1 MIIEFIELRV
11 YLLILIVSS
20 VITGILA
27 LYVWL
32 KRTSINTP
40 SLFGLLMAISLWSF
54 GATLEILA
62 NTIEVKSFF
71 NFIVYTGIVSIPVFL
86 FVFTIEFTQNFKRYK
101 KYINRTLWIIPL
113 TSLLFLATNRFHG
126 LFYEVSGL
134 SPRLWGDLYFVEYG
148 VWWWVHTAY
157 SYTLILSSIFLL
169 VRMVFLCSPI
179 QRGVIKMLLLSALIP
194 LVTNMVYIFGVR
206 PMGFVDITPV
216 GFMFTG
222 VIFFW
227 AIYKKNF
234 FRVKPIALNTL
245 FDSLPEGII
254 VVNLKEEIVDINVS
268 AALLL
273 RLTGSNPL
281 GQRVK
286 DVIPYFFDFSNSKAF
301 NKIHFINYGNFYL
314 EIEHSVIAGEKGG
327 VLGYMVRIKDVT
339 QRTMEGK
346 KLKAATQR
354 LELASHAAGLDAWEN
369 DLITGTR
376 VGGVKVYLELGYTKE
391 EIPDSMYGIYQLIH
405 PDDLSDVIKT
415 LEEHFE
421 GESTVYSKDFRIR
434 DKKGEYQ
441 WVANYARV
449 VERDSAGKPLRLVGI
464 TQNINQRKLVED
476 RIRRQN
482 EDLIRVNA
490 EKDKFFSIIAH
501 DLKGPFQGFIGLT
514 ELMSGS
520 IDEMDKDELQSIIRT
535 LNITAKNLYELLDN
549 LLNWA
554 VVKRGHKKF
563 DPQKLHLALLFDD
576 VREIV
581 DHMADQKGILLTSSI
596 PTGLNV
602 LADKESL
609 RTIFRNL
616 VSNAIKFTP
625 SGGSVTLKAYANDKG
640 YVVVSVADTGIG
652 MPDQIKKNLFSI
664 STKVSRPGTN
674 NEPSTGLGL
683 ILCKELVEKHGGTIW
698 VESHEGQ
705 GSTIYFT
712 VPAAN

>member
-1 MIIEFIELRV
+1 MNVSALITILLLAGVLSAILTV
-11 YLLILIVSS
+11 YVL
-20 VITGILA
+20 
-27 LYVWL
+27 L
-32 KRTSINTP
+32 KRKSLEAP
-40 SLFGLLMAISLWSF
+40 SLAWLLLSVSVWCFAAAVELQLTNV
-54 GATLEILA
+54 AEQK
-62 NTIEVKSFF
+62 VF
-71 NFIVYTGIVSIPVFL
+71 NVIRYLGIVSVPVWLLYFAL
-86 FVFTIEFTQNFKRYK
+86 EYSQRLCKVKRWM
-101 KYINRTLWIIPL
+101 TWPVWIIPAL
-113 TSLLFLATNRFHG
+113 SILLLATNRYHH
-126 LFYEVSGL
+126 LFYARGVEDIADSFL
-134 SPRLWGDLYFVEYG
+134 SYRSHNGI
-148 VWWWVHTAY
+148 WWWVHTLY
-157 SYTLILSSIFLL
+157 SYALFLTAIAVL
-169 VRMVFLCSPI
+169 VRLLLQSSKH
-179 QRGVIKMLLLSALIP
+179 QRGTVWLVLVSSAIP
-194 LVTNMVYIFGVR
+194 FLANILYAGGFTPFTNI
-206 PMGFVDITPV
+206 DITPLTFAFS
-216 GFMFTG
+216 GG
-222 VIFFW
+222 LFFW
-227 AIYKKNF
+227 GLYSKNF
-234 FRVKPIALNTL
+234 FTVKPIALNTL
-245 FDSLPEGII
+245 FNNLPDGII
-254 VVNLKEEIVDINVS
+254 VTDVKGIVVDINHS
-268 AALLL
+268 AIDILGLKE
-273 RLTGSNPL
+273 SNPL
-281 GQRVK
+281 TQSVHNVLPYRVSLSNANALNKLHLVKHNDRYVEAVHSIIKNEYGQSV
-286 DVIPYFFDFSNSKAF
+286 
-301 NKIHFINYGNFYL
+301 GYL
-314 EIEHSVIAGEKGG
+314 V
-327 VLGYMVRIKDVT
+327 VLKDVT
-339 QRTMEGK
+339 AKRLSET
-346 KLKAATQR
+346 KLKAATDR
-354 LELASHAAGLDAWEN
+354 LELASQAAGLDAWEN
-369 DLITGTR
+369 NLVTGSR
-376 VGGVKVYLELGYTKE
+376 VGGVKVYMELGYQEDEVPK
-391 EIPDSMYGIYQLIH
+391 DMDGIYKMIH
-405 PDDLSDVIKT
+405 PDDLPSVMKS

-421 GESTVYSKDFRIR
+421 GITPVYSKDFRIR
-434 DKKGEYQ
+434 DKKGNYQ
-441 WVANYARV
+441 WVANFARV
-449 VERDSAGKPLRLVGI
+449 VERDEQGKPLRFIGI
-464 TQNINQRKLVED
+464 TQNINHRKRAED
-476 RIRRQN
+476 KILRQN
-482 EDLIRVNA
+482 EELIKVNA

-581 DHMADQKGILLTSSI
+581 DYMADQKGILLTSSI

>member
-1 MIIEFIELRV
+1 MNVSALITILLLAGVLSAILTV
-11 YLLILIVSS
+11 YVL
-20 VITGILA
+20 
-27 LYVWL
+27 L
-32 KRTSINTP
+32 KRKSLEAP
-40 SLFGLLMAISLWSF
+40 SLAWLLFSVSVWCFAAAVELQLTNV
-54 GATLEILA
+54 AEKK
-62 NTIEVKSFF
+62 VF
-71 NFIVYTGIVSIPVFL
+71 NVIRYLGIVSVPVWLLYFAL
-86 FVFTIEFTQNFKRYK
+86 EYSQKLCKVKRWM
-101 KYINRTLWIIPL
+101 TWPVWIIPAL
-113 TSLLFLATNRFHG
+113 SILLLATNRYHH
-126 LFYEVSGL
+126 LFYARGVEDIADSFL
-134 SPRLWGDLYFVEYG
+134 SYRSQHGI
-148 VWWWVHTAY
+148 WWWVHTLY
-157 SYTLILSSIFLL
+157 SYALFLTAIAVL
-169 VRMVFLCSPI
+169 VRLLLQSSKH
-179 QRGVIKMLLLSALIP
+179 QRGTVWLVLVSSAIP
-194 LVTNMVYIFGVR
+194 FLANILYAGGFTPFTNI
-206 PMGFVDITPV
+206 DITPLTFAFS
-216 GFMFTG
+216 GG
-222 VIFFW
+222 LFFW
-227 AIYKKNF
+227 GLYSKNF
-234 FRVKPIALNTL
+234 FTVKPIALNNL
-245 FDSLPEGII
+245 FNNLPDGII
-254 VVNLKEEIVDINVS
+254 VTDVKGIVVDINHS
-268 AALLL
+268 AIDILGLKE
-273 RLTGSNPL
+273 SNPL
-281 GQRVK
+281 TQSVHNVLPYRVSLSNANALNKLHLVKHNDRYVEAVHSIIKNEYGQSV
-286 DVIPYFFDFSNSKAF
+286 
-301 NKIHFINYGNFYL
+301 GYL
-314 EIEHSVIAGEKGG
+314 V
-327 VLGYMVRIKDVT
+327 VLKDVT
-339 QRTMEGK
+339 AKRLSET
-346 KLKAATQR
+346 KLKAATDR
-354 LELASHAAGLDAWEN
+354 LELASQAAGLDAWEN
-369 DLITGTR
+369 NLVTGSR
-376 VGGVKVYLELGYTKE
+376 VGGVKVYMELGYQEDEVPK
-391 EIPDSMYGIYQLIH
+391 DMDGIYKMIH
-405 PDDLSDVIKT
+405 PDDLPSVMKS

-421 GESTVYSKDFRIR
+421 GITPVYSKDFRIR
-434 DKKGEYQ
+434 DKKGNYQ
-441 WVANYARV
+441 WVANFARV
-449 VERDSAGKPLRLVGI
+449 VERDEQGKPLRFIGI
-464 TQNINQRKLVED
+464 TQNINHRKRAED
-476 RIRRQN
+476 KILRQN
-482 EDLIRVNA
+482 EELIKVNA